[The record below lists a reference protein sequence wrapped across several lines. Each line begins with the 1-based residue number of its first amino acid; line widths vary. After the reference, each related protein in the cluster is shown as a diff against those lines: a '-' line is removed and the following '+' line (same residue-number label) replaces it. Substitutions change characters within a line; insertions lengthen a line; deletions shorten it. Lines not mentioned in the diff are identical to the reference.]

1 MRKNTGMK
9 HVLTCMVVGFACW
22 MVEQAVVVSVAQEQW
37 PRVAK
42 QDVGPAEATKPG
54 VADGAVSPAL
64 TGARRPLY
72 RLRTSDVLGI
82 SFTFAPEFDQTVN
95 VLPDGFITLKG
106 LEDQYAEGMTL
117 PELRE
122 RVRGAYAIMLH
133 DPEVTIVLKEFD
145 KPYFIATGQ
154 VTRPGKYELRS
165 DITVTEAVAIA
176 GGFTGE
182 AKHSQV
188 VLFRRLSDERIEAR
202 LLDVKQMLKSRSLEE
217 DVHLKPG
224 DLLFVPQNT
233 ISKVRRYLPT
243 QSLGMYWNPTR
254 F

>member
-1 MRKNTGMK
+1 MKTGMK
-9 HVLTCMVVGFACW
+9 HVLTYTVVAFACC
-22 MVEQAVVVSVAQEQW
+22 VAPQAVVISVAQEQG
-37 PRVAK
+37 PRVVMEDA
-42 QDVGPAEATKPG
+42 GPVETTKPG
-54 VADGAVSPAL
+54 IADGEVSPAL

-72 RLRTSDVLGI
+72 RLRKSDVLGI
-82 SFTFAPEFDQTVN
+82 NFNFAPEFDQTVS
-95 VLPDGFITLKG
+95 VQPDGFITLKG
-106 LEDQYAEGMTL
+106 LEELYVEGMTL
-117 PELRE
+117 HELRE
-122 RVRGAYAIMLH
+122 TIRGAYAIMLH

-145 KPYFIATGQ
+145 KPYFIATGE
-154 VTRPGKYELRS
+154 VTHPGKYELRS
-165 DITVTEAVAIA
+165 DTTVTEAVAIA
-176 GGFTGE
+176 GGFTGQ

-188 VLFRRLSDERIEAR
+188 VLFRRVSEERIEAR

-233 ISKVRRYLPT
+233 ISKIRRYLPT

>member
-1 MRKNTGMK
+1 MK
-9 HVLTCMVVGFACW
+9 WFVTYTIVAFAGCVV
-22 MVEQAVVVSVAQEQW
+22 QPAVVVSVAQDQRQ
-37 PRVAK
+37 RVAK

-176 GGFTGE
+176 GGFTGQ

-188 VLFRRLSDERIEAR
+188 VLFRRVSEERIEAR

-224 DLLFVPQNT
+224 DLLFVPQNM
-233 ISKVRRYLPT
+233 ISKIRRYLPA
-243 QSLGMYWNPTR
+243 QSFGMYWNPAQ